1 MNKYLTLVAVLFIS
15 LVSAPAMAIPTEVT
29 TALTDLATEI
39 GTYTGPAVVL
49 AVAVATAII
58 AVKWTKRFISRA
70 T

>member
-1 MNKYLTLVAVLFIS
+1 MKTLKVLLVACVGM
-15 LVSAPAMAIPTEVT
+15 VAVPAMAIPTEVT
-29 TALTDLATEI
+29 TAMTDLATDI

-58 AVKWTKRFISRA
+58 AVKWTKKFISRA